1 MSITSTK
8 PEFPSILP
16 FDYNSL
22 SSFYSTGAF
31 MGSAK
36 HADKLSNGA
45 LKDILAINTKTPIP
59 PWKLRQIKEGEVIDR
74 VFSGQPLIDL
84 SDPLFDRD
92 DVDDNYKNLFV
103 VYKGLA
109 RMEELAGFAES
120 REGSKYGVLL
130 QRQFEGY
137 VKEIETFLDSAVFTD
152 IAVVPGLKT
161 DTLNSTIKIPPATDD
176 NAYVGDVI
184 AADRTTAITGLTAAD
199 EFVIAVTRSGVTTD
213 VTVSLSSAASLG
225 LDDIA
230 TQINTDLAAAGFA
243 STFTTKRH
251 SDSQY
256 GLLGNFASGESLS
269 LSHAA
274 AAESKA
280 VYVTGRAGSGE
291 YADGFLTKIDDLG
304 TADPTSVFYNNIN
317 STYDGSF
324 HMDSANGVA
333 VDSNGHVYTVGST
346 EGDMDGQI
354 NVDGSDVF
362 LKKFDAGGN
371 LLFTRLLGSNQSAS
385 GFKVTV
391 DSSDNV
397 IIAGQTGGALTQAAY
412 DGGMDNFVTK
422 FDSEG
427 EELWT
432 RQLGPSATDGALDV
446 TVDASGNIY
455 TSGFTYGAISSG
467 ETYSGGSDAYV
478 TKLDSSGTLVFNK
491 QFSGT
496 GDEKATAIA
505 INAGGDILVAGMSDA
520 NGFLRKYNASD
531 ASLAHDTDLGAIGT
545 DGDITG
551 IAIDSND
558 DVFLSGFSTNAALGV
573 VTEAHTGGTDGFLLH
588 IDDQASAASINYVA
602 YVGTAD
608 ADRAYGVAVDTSD
621 NSVYLTGST
630 DGTLTGETKAGS
642 TDAYVAKFDAAGALA
657 YTHQFGGGQNHQGFD
672 IAFDADGSNTLSK
685 LGLPGGVLPV
695 ENSLNVG
702 ARTTVRAD
710 QTFYIS
716 VNGSESK
723 VTIESDDSFGFL
735 AFKLNKILGVQ
746 GLASLNQEIDH
757 RSFQIEAREG
767 ADIVIRE
774 GPGNFNALPGLG
786 LTEARLFGKFEE
798 GHRVGELSA
807 DDKAFGLGFVSG
819 LTVTS
824 IGKATEALTIITN
837 AMREVKSAHK
847 YLTVGPDN
855 EDDFKSQGR
864 ASDYALSRIAAYE
877 GALAAMQRMSIQP
890 LTYSSLKS

>member
-1 MSITSTK
+1 
-8 PEFPSILP
+8 
-16 FDYNSL
+16 
-22 SSFYSTGAF
+22 
-31 MGSAK
+31 
-36 HADKLSNGA
+36 
-45 LKDILAINTKTPIP
+45 
-59 PWKLRQIKEGEVIDR
+59 
-74 VFSGQPLIDL
+74 
-84 SDPLFDRD
+84 
-92 DVDDNYKNLFV
+92 
-103 VYKGLA
+103 
-109 RMEELAGFAES
+109 MEELARFAES

-137 VKEIETFLDSAVFTD
+137 VKEIETFLDSASFTD

-161 DTLNSTIKIPPATDD
+161 DTLNSTIKIPPVTAD
-176 NAYVGDVI
+176 NAYVGKVI

-199 EFVIAVTRSGVTTD
+199 AFDIAVTKGGVTTN
-213 VTVSLSSAASLG
+213 VTVNLASAASLG
-225 LDDIA
+225 LDDIV
-230 TQINTDLAAAGFA
+230 TQINADLATAGFA

-251 SDSQY
+251 DASAY
-256 GLLGNFASGESLS
+256 GLLGNFASGETLS
-269 LSHAA
+269 LSPAV

-280 VYVTGRAGSGE
+280 VYVTGRTGSGE

-304 TADPTSVFYNNIN
+304 TANPTSVFYNNIS

-346 EGDMDGQI
+346 NGDMDGQI

-362 LKKFDAGGN
+362 LKKFDASGN

-422 FDSEG
+422 FGSDG

-446 TVDASGNIY
+446 TVDATGNIY

-467 ETYSGGSDAYV
+467 QVYNGGSDAYV
-478 TKLDSSGTLVFNK
+478 TKLDTNGILVFNK

-520 NGFLRKYNASD
+520 NGFLRKYD
-531 ASLAHDTDLGAIGT
+531 AATATLAHDTNLGAIGL

-558 DVFLSGFSTNAALGV
+558 DVYLSGFTTNAALSGT
-573 VTEAHTGGTDGFLLH
+573 VTAAHAGGSDGFLLH
-588 IDDQASAASINYVA
+588 IDDQPAAAVINYVA
-602 YVGTAD
+602 YVGTTSS
-608 ADRAYGVAVDTSD
+608 DRAYGVAVDISD
-621 NSVYLTGST
+621 NSVYLTGGT

-672 IAFDADGSNTLSK
+672 IAFDANGSNTLSK
-685 LGLPGGVLPV
+685 LGLPGGVLPT

-702 ARTTVRAD
+702 ARTTARAD
-710 QTFYIS
+710 QTFYVS

-723 VTIESDDSFGFL
+723 VTIESDDSFGWL

-746 GLASLNQEIDH
+746 GLASLNQEIDY

-767 ADIVIRE
+767 ADIVIRK
-774 GPGNFNALPGLG
+774 GPGNFDALPGLG
-786 LTEARLFGKFEE
+786 FSEARLFGKFEP

-807 DDKAFGLGFVSG
+807 DDQAFGLGFVGG
-819 LTVTS
+819 LSVTS
-824 IGKATEALTIITN
+824 TDKATEALTIITN
-837 AMREVKSAHK
+837 AMREIKAAHK
-847 YLTVGPDN
+847 FLTDGPVDEN
-855 EDDFKSQGR
+855 AFQPQGR
-864 ASDYALSRIAAYE
+864 ASNYALSRIAAYE
-877 GALAAMQRMSIQP
+877 GALAAMQSMAVTP
-890 LTYSSLKS
+890 LSYSSLKS